1 MVFKCITSTLAFPS
15 AIYLLD
21 APLFAFLLAIY
32 LLQAIEFL
40 GGRKMSDITDVV
52 FRVGALVGALTV
64 SLFAVYFGFGRLAI
78 RILIWY
84 RYWPKPY

>member
-15 AIYLLD
+15 GIYLLD

-52 FRVGALVGALTV
+52 FRVGALTV